1 MSREGNM
8 KTLLLSKTD
17 IEQILELDAVIEAV
31 EDGYR
36 AFEEKRVVQPD
47 IVSIEIPQ
55 NQGEFDFKAAYS
67 KDTEMVTIK
76 SASGFWNNQKELS
89 IPNSLSTLQI
99 FDGKSGALLCVMD
112 ASLITGYRTGAAGA
126 ISSKYLARQEA
137 STVRLIGAGSQ
148 SRMQLRALCKVRK
161 MKEVYVW
168 SLSESELEPF
178 KKEMERELA
187 IPVCICRSPQQAV
200 ENADII
206 ITVTPSKNPIVKA
219 EWIRPGT
226 HIVAVGADM
235 EGKQELDAEIFR
247 RAKIVNDSILQC
259 INRGETQNPIRKGII
274 TQQGVY
280 GEIGEIITGKKPGRE
295 NEWEITLFDTTGM
308 AIQDNVTAAKLFGL
322 AVEKKLGTYFEFI

>member
-1 MSREGNM
+1 M

-31 EDGYR
+31 EEGYR
-36 AFEEKRVVQPD
+36 AFEGKRVVQPD

-55 NQGEFDFKAAYS
+55 NHGEFDFKAAYS
-67 KDTEMVTIK
+67 EDTEMVTIK

-126 ISSKYLARQEA
+126 ISSKYLARQDA
-137 STVRLIGAGSQ
+137 SAVGIIGAGSQ

-161 MKEVYVW
+161 MKAVYVW
-168 SLSESELEPF
+168 SMSESEMELF
-178 KKEMERELA
+178 KKEMESELD
-187 IPVCICRSPQQAV
+187 IPISICSSPRQAV

-206 ITVTPSKNPIVKA
+206 ITVTPSKSPMVKA
-219 EWIRPGT
+219 EWVRSGT

-235 EGKQELDAEIFR
+235 AGKQELDSEIFQK
-247 RAKIVNDSILQC
+247 AKIVNDSILQC
-259 INRGETQNPIRKGII
+259 VERGETQNPIREGII

-295 NEWEITLFDTTGM
+295 NESEITLFDTTGR
-308 AIQDNVTAAKLFGL
+308 AIQDNFTAVKLFEL
-322 AVEKKLGTYFEFI
+322 AVKKKLGTYFEFI